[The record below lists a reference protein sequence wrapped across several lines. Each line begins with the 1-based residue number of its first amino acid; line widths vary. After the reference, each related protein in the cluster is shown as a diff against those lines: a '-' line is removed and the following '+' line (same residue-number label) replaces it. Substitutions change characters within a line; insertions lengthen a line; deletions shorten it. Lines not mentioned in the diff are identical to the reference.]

1 MKKPS
6 YISTGYFSTNFFEK
20 TIRSK
25 HYDDIYFSPENGEEE
40 SELLDEL
47 YLHEN
52 ERFYSRKQF
61 DTRKFI
67 YSYQNIDIKR
77 ASTRTGKDQG
87 KIDRFP
93 FIEKKDYDWNLKYN
107 ELKEIFEEYNGYP
120 RFNRKSDNR
129 MVTWVNKK
137 TMNRMKFKDGSD
149 IKSWFFKQQSAYKKG
164 TMKENFPERIELLEK
179 LRNWQWLD

>member
-1 MKKPS
+1 MQLKIEGFGIARWFYFMNRTVENPEKYLRKDKKGLEK
-6 YISTGYFSTNFFEK
+6 ISK
-20 TIRSK
+20 LK
-25 HYDDIYFSPENGEEE
+25 DIG
-40 SELLDEL
+40 
-47 YLHEN
+47 
-52 ERFYSRKQF
+52 
-61 DTRKFI
+61 
-67 YSYQNIDIKR
+67 
-77 ASTRTGKDQG
+77 
-87 KIDRFP
+87 FP

-120 RFNRKSDNR
+120 RFNRKSDKR